1 MASGDWDSGM
11 WQRASDLLQQV
22 ERIHR
27 NFLQI
32 AAGVQYRSSHG
43 RSPAWEPPVN
53 VVETDESLWVIS
65 ALPGVAADRMN
76 VRLEGRELL
85 IAGERPLPKC
95 CNDGELKIWEIPLG
109 RFERRLTLI
118 DGREAYLWGEVSL
131 RDGLLIIELR
141 KAL

>member
-32 AAGVQYRSSHG
+32 AAGVQYRSSPG

-53 VVETDESLWVIS
+53 LVETDESLWVIC
-65 ALPGVAADRMN
+65 ALSGVAADRMN

-95 CNDGELKIWEIPLG
+95 CNDGELQIWEIPLG

-118 DGREAYLWGEVSL
+118 DGREALSLGEVSL
-131 RDGLLIIELR
+131 QDGLLIIELR